1 MHALEHKIQTIE
13 NELLEMSFGYQGL
26 KLTGEKA
33 SLSNRMQYYNVPSI
47 SIALVS
53 DYAIEW
59 ANGYGITRAGTD
71 TLITSG
77 TIFEAASTTKTITAA
92 IALHYVDHGLLSLD
106 EDINRFLKSWQ
117 VPENGFTQQNKVTL
131 RFLLSHQAGFPMT
144 NYGYDEK
151 VGFPTLVQV
160 LQGEFPADNKAAQ
173 VEFVPGSDWQYS
185 NVGYDVIQLLLEDQ
199 LSKPFAQIVQETILD
214 PLNMKSST
222 MDYPLTPKMQRREAI
237 PHDDRGVAREPFMH
251 PTALAHGGLMT
262 TPTDL
267 AKFVIEL
274 MLAYQGQSSRLLSQQ
289 SSQQMFTKILE
300 LDPAQ
305 TGGLSGSG
313 GLGVLLRGEGVGL
326 SFLHPGINFPGTTC
340 WLEGYPG
347 SGKGSVI
354 MANGN
359 KGLLLTSEIL
369 TTITSIEEE
378 NGTFT
383 G

>member
-222 MDYPLTPKMQRREAI
+222 MDYPVVSLI
-237 PHDDRGVAREPFMH
+237 LLDGNS
-251 PTALAHGGLMT
+251 
-262 TPTDL
+262 
-267 AKFVIEL
+267 AK
-274 MLAYQGQSSRLLSQQ
+274 
-289 SSQQMFTKILE
+289 
-300 LDPAQ
+300 
-305 TGGLSGSG
+305 
-313 GLGVLLRGEGVGL
+313 
-326 SFLHPGINFPGTTC
+326 
-340 WLEGYPG
+340 
-347 SGKGSVI
+347 
-354 MANGN
+354 
-359 KGLLLTSEIL
+359 
-369 TTITSIEEE
+369 
-378 NGTFT
+378 
-383 G
+383 